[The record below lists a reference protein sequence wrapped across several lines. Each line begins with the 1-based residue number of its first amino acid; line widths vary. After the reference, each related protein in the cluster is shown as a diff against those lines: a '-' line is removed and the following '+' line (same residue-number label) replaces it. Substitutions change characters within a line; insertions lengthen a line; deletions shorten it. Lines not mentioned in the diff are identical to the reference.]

1 MCDPFACVR
10 PMCPVCVPAPPGIFL
25 PTFYRC
31 VSRLPSPPRS
41 LFTDTSTS
49 GRRLLSR
56 PRIRSSRGRAGV
68 SVGLYGCEVRLCD
81 PCARVVSRGVPAPP
95 VSFYRYF
102 FSIFVQ
108 YTRIATS
115 AVCKEVSKKRV
126 SSLSYGR
133 RSTLG
138 RVRSCGNR
146 NRSVEWA
153 HHRMADAR
161 AHNARRR
168 GLCRHETI
176 GGDR

>member
-108 YTRIATS
+108 DRYPHRDFRGAQRSEQKEGVLSLVWPSLDIGSS
-115 AVCKEVSKKRV
+115 AQLWQSQSQCRMGP
-126 SSLSYGR
+126 SSHGR
-133 RSTLG
+133 RS
-138 RVRSCGNR
+138 SP
-146 NRSVEWA
+146 
-153 HHRMADAR
+153 
-161 AHNARRR
+161 
-168 GLCRHETI
+168 
-176 GGDR
+176 